1 MRSPFLD
8 RLERG
13 AILGD
18 GAMGTQ
24 LYARGIQYERC
35 FDELNLSEPALVQR
49 IHREYIRAGAE
60 LIETNTY
67 GANRYKLAQYGL
79 EDRVRDIN
87 FRAVKL
93 AREAR
98 EEVGDAVFLAGA
110 IGPLGQGVDGGAVK
124 GDLIDRPVDHAGRGG
139 RLLLLGEGGGREAE
153 QGEGQQRR
161 AGHGHSQSE
170 G

>member
-13 AILGD
+13 ALLGD

-24 LYARGIQYERC
+24 LYARGVPYERC
-35 FDELNLSEPALVQR
+35 FDELNLTEPALIQR
-49 IHREYIRAGAE
+49 VHREYIRAGAE

-67 GANRYKLAQYGL
+67 GANRFKLAPYGL

-98 EEVGDAVFLAGA
+98 EECGEAVFLAEA
-110 IGPLGQGVDGGAVK
+110 REPLG
-124 GDLIDRPVDHAGRGG
+124 LRIPPVGTISIEDAR
-139 RLLLLGEGGGREAE
+139 
-153 QGEGQQRR
+153 
-161 AGHGHSQSE
+161 S
-170 G
+170 